1 MLKMGTKNIIQI
13 CYHFT
18 SYIFNSSYRLE
29 GKFVKP
35 GKKYSGNIFR
45 ASLGILASTEKDFK
59 LDEKKKETV

>member
-13 CYHFT
+13 YYHFT

-35 GKKYSGNIFR
+35 GKYIQ
-45 ASLGILASTEKDFK
+45 AISLGRR
-59 LDEKKKETV
+59 